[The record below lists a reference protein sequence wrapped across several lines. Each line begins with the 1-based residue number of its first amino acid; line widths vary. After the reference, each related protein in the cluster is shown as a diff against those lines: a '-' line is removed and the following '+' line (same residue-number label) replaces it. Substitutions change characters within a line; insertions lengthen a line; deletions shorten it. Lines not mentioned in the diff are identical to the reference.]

1 MKKNSSLPEPAAAVT
16 PPPPAAGGGKGLRR
30 YLYFTAAVTGAAILI
45 VEILGAKMLS
55 PYFGTSH
62 FVWTAQITVT
72 LISLAAGYYA
82 GGWLADR
89 SPDLRRMYL
98 AILAAAIYLAISVS
112 LCRPVSFACLKQKLA
127 VGSLLASLFLFFPP
141 LTLLAMVGPFL
152 VRNFTQNLQTVGG
165 QVGRVS
171 ALSTL
176 GSVGGTLLI
185 GYAVIPYLPNSL
197 SMYLTAVGLM
207 AVALAYFY
215 LLNPKPWRAP
225 AQVSVVGALLI
236 GLAAGYS
243 GVRQDLNLS
252 IPGYEELERRNSNF
266 GQMLVIQHTNL
277 PHRVY
282 LNDWLTQN
290 TYDPLEKK
298 STSMFTWMLHGLAQ
312 AYTPKIERAL
322 CIGLGVGIVPMQLAR
337 DGAQVDVVEINPE
350 MPGVAQRHFDFD
362 PAKVRLF
369 LDDGRHFLNAAAQPD
384 GPRYD
389 TIILDAFLGDS
400 SPSHLMSREAFAAM
414 RKLLRPGGTLVIN
427 SFGELEPSRNFF
439 TASLELTLQ
448 AVFKSVRIH
457 TAFGGNVLLVASDT
471 PELAFVR
478 QPDLSEVH
486 PRALG
491 ATRVA
496 LENVVT
502 SPPSKHRIRVLT
514 DDYNPVEFYDAVNR
528 EFFRRN
534 MVQGMMQGYGY

>member
-1 MKKNSSLPEPAAAVT
+1 MKKNPVPVEPAADA
-16 PPPPAAGGGKGLRR
+16 PPPAAAGGGATRLRR
-30 YLYFTAAVTGAAILI
+30 YLYFTAAFTGAAILI

-72 LISLAAGYYA
+72 LISLAAGYYL

-98 AILAAAIYLAISVS
+98 AILAAAIYLAISVP
-112 LCRPVSFACLKQKLA
+112 LCAPVSFACLKQKLA

-141 LTLLAMVGPFL
+141 LTLLAVVGPFL
-152 VRNFTQNLQTVGG
+152 VRNFTHNLQTVGG

-176 GSVGGTLLI
+176 GSVAGTLLI

-207 AVALAYFY
+207 VVSLVYFF
-215 LLNPKPWRAP
+215 LLNPRPLRAS
-225 AQVSVVGALLI
+225 AQVSLVAALLT
-236 GLAAGYS
+236 GLGAGYS
-243 GVRQDLNLS
+243 GIRQELALN

-298 STSMFTWMLHGLAQ
+298 STSMFTWMLHGLAR

-350 MPGVAQRHFDFD
+350 MPGLAQRHFDFD
-362 PAKVRLF
+362 PTRARVF
-369 LDDGRHFLNAAAQPD
+369 IDDGRHFLNAAARPD

-400 SPSHLMSREAFAAM
+400 SPSHLMSREAFVAM
-414 RKLLRPGGTLVIN
+414 QKILRPGGTVVIN
-427 SFGELEPSRNFF
+427 SFGELDPARNFF
-439 TASLELTLQ
+439 TASLECTLQ

-457 TAFGGNVLLVASDT
+457 TAFGGNVLLVASDI
-471 PELAFVR
+471 PDLAFVR

-491 ATRVA
+491 ATRLA
-496 LENVVT
+496 MENVVT
-502 SPPSKHRIRVLT
+502 APPSKHRIRVLT
-514 DDYNPVEFYDAVNR
+514 DDFNPVEFYDAVNR
-528 EFFRRN
+528 EMFRRN

>member
-1 MKKNSSLPEPAAAVT
+1 MKKNAPSTEPAAAPKT
-16 PPPPAAGGGKGLRR
+16 TTARAAGSGKGLRR
-30 YLYFTAAVTGAAILI
+30 YLYFTAVFTGATILI

-62 FVWTAQITVT
+62 FVWTAQIAVT
-72 LISLAAGYYA
+72 LVSLASGYYL
-82 GGWLADR
+82 GGWMADR

-98 AILAAAIYLAISVS
+98 AILAAAIYLAISVP
-112 LCRPVSFACLKQKLA
+112 LCGPVSLACLKQKLA

-141 LTLLAMVGPFL
+141 LTLLAIVGPFL
-152 VRNFTQNLQTVGG
+152 VRNFTQNVQTVGG

-176 GSVGGTLLI
+176 GSVSGTLLV
-185 GYAVIPYLPNSL
+185 GYAIIPFLPNSL
-197 SMYLTAVGLM
+197 SMYLTAAMLM
-207 AVALAYFY
+207 AVALGYFFGFNQRP
-215 LLNPKPWRAP
+215 LRAP
-225 AQVSVVGALLI
+225 AQVGVGAALLT
-236 GLAAGYS
+236 GLAVGYS
-243 GVRQDLNLS
+243 GVRQDLTLR

-298 STSMFTWMLHGLAQ
+298 STSMFTWMLYGLAT

-322 CIGLGVGIVPMQLAR
+322 CIGLGVGIVPMQLVR
-337 DGAQVDVVEINPE
+337 DGAQVDVVEINPQ
-350 MPGVAQRHFDFD
+350 MPGVAQRHFDFEPD
-362 PAKVRLF
+362 KVGLF
-369 LDDGRHFLNAAAQPD
+369 IDDGRHFLNTAARPD

-400 SPSHLMSREAFAAM
+400 SPSHLMSREAFTAM
-414 RKLLRPGGTLVIN
+414 QKLLRPGGTLVIN
-427 SFGELEPSRNFF
+427 SFGELDPARNFF
-439 TASLELTLQ
+439 TASLERTLQ

-471 PELAFVR
+471 PNLQFVR
-478 QPDLSEVH
+478 QPDLSQVH

-491 ATRVA
+491 ATRLA
-496 LENVVT
+496 MDNIVT

-514 DDYNPVEFYDAVNR
+514 DDFNPVEFYDAMNR
-528 EFFRRN
+528 EGFRRN
-534 MVQGMMQGYGY
+534 MVQGMLQGF